1 MKTFYVIYLNLR
13 EDGNV
18 IFSSPF
24 FSFNNAK
31 DNIENFLNDYSTKM
45 GKKLI
50 FVSKDEY
57 ETLKNSKN
65 IEDCLYVRKK
75 NSEAII
81 YYRNV
86 LTGYFRNTYLLS
98 RYGNIGINEFNIPH
112 QDNSSFNLQESKKE
126 IKKETVEKKSHGV
139 HVTFIS
145 ELKNVLSKRN
155 NPLVETKQK
164 SEILNPFVLSLIERK
179 NSLKNITPPP
189 ERKLI
194 L

>member
-24 FSFNNAK
+24 SSFNSAK
-31 DNIENFLNDYSTKM
+31 DNIENFLNDYSSKM

-50 FVSKDEY
+50 SISKDEL
-57 ETLKNSKN
+57 EKLKNSKN
-65 IEDCLYVRKK
+65 FEDCLYVRKK
-75 NSEAII
+75 NSEATI

-98 RYGNIGINEFNIPH
+98 RYGNIGINEFNIPTE
-112 QDNSSFNLQESKKE
+112 DNNTSLLEAKKE
-126 IKKETVEKKSHGV
+126 MKKETVEKKSHGV

-145 ELKNVLSKRN
+145 ELKNALSKRN
-155 NPLVETKQK
+155 SSVVEMKEK
-164 SEILNPFVLSLIERK
+164 VEVINPFILSLIERK
-179 NSLKNITPPP
+179 NTLKNITPPP
-189 ERKLI
+189 ERKII